1 MRESRPPRPLVFNE
15 WWRGRG
21 RGHRNK
27 PRSVV
32 ALVNVGAAAGG
43 SSREPLRVVG
53 VGWGRDGGV
62 WGPAGHP
69 PRRTWAQLTCC
80 FRGKLGGKGAFRV
93 EGCLGALRGRGRAAG
108 AGVSGPRSARAG
120 VDGAPDRSASAVAGE
135 DLFYRTGLRAGEVG
149 RGTDPA
155 AHRGSPEGLLR
166 DWLGPGLSSPPT
178 GEIALNV
185 PLQLRPRPGD
195 PYPQPPGRGVR
206 LLSEFRA
213 SSRFIEVRFKKR
225 ASDDF
230 FPFSQIS
237 KAPCSAAA

>member
-1 MRESRPPRPLVFNE
+1 M
-15 WWRGRG
+15 
-21 RGHRNK
+21 
-27 PRSVV
+27 
-32 ALVNVGAAAGG
+32 
-43 SSREPLRVVG
+43 
-53 VGWGRDGGV
+53 

-195 PYPQPPGRGVR
+195 PYPQPPGRGVGLLLNSGPRQDLLKLGLKNVLQMIFSHFLRFQR
-206 LLSEFRA
+206 LPA
-213 SSRFIEVRFKKR
+213 VRL
-225 ASDDF
+225 
-230 FPFSQIS
+230 PN
-237 KAPCSAAA
+237 